1 MTPGKVSF
9 LTLRLQRLDVHK
21 SRMLEGLIHRPL
33 TTNPPTHLGTF
44 LKYGVWTSESDPEN
58 QHLCVWGEEAG
69 ILYLKQ
75 NLGDSQDK
83 VSEMTSLFPPSL
95 DSVILIRT
103 SESEFIITMQNEVIC
118 GFLSLDYGT
127 GKDHIMG
134 IM

>member
-9 LTLRLQRLDVHK
+9 LTLRLQKLDVHK

-44 LKYGVWTSESDPEN
+44 LKYGVWTSESDPESL
-58 QHLCVWGEEAG
+58 HLCVRGEEAG